1 MEILRVV
8 KTQGGFN
15 VNNQFF
21 IPEDENDGY
30 YRAIR
35 EWEAAGGIIEDEPKP
50 SLDRLK
56 AEKIAEIKAIRD
68 EKNIEPITDTSAE
81 ILNEDGSGSGVSTFF
96 VFHTSRHPT
105 NPAADPQAILSGV
118 IIMNQTL
125 PYSTKD
131 ISGAKVTIALTPA
144 IARSIAAH
152 LSLRNSNNYKLADA
166 VIAAINAAKTQ
177 KAVEKI
183 TRSANYL

>member
-1 MEILRVV
+1 MEISKV
-8 KTQGGFN
+8 KKRKDGFLVNGELFVPEIKDNLAYQKIQEWITEGGA
-15 VNNQFF
+15 VE
-21 IPEDENDGY
+21 PEF
-30 YRAIR
+30 
-35 EWEAAGGIIEDEPKP
+35 
-50 SLDRLK
+50 SLAEIK
-56 AEKIAEIKAIRD
+56 AQKIAEIKIIRD

-81 ILNEDGSGSGVSTFF
+81 ILDEDGSSSGVSTFF

-125 PYSTKD
+125 PYSTRD

-144 IARSIAAH
+144 IARSLAAH

-166 VIAAINAAKTQ
+166 IVVAINAAETQ
-177 KAVEKI
+177 EVVEAI
-183 TRSANYL
+183 TWSVDYL

>member
-1 MEILRVV
+1 MQILKVKSQKNGYLVNDDAFVPSNPDNSDFQRVS
-8 KTQGGFN
+8 KWISEGG
-15 VNNQFF
+15 VV
-21 IPEDENDGY
+21 EDEF
-30 YRAIR
+30 
-35 EWEAAGGIIEDEPKP
+35 
-50 SLDRLK
+50 SLAEIK
-56 AEKIAEIKAIRD
+56 AQKIAKIKAIRD

-81 ILNEDGSGSGVSTFF
+81 ILNEDGSSSGVRTFF

-166 VIAAINAAKTQ
+166 IVVAINAAETQ
-177 KAVEKI
+177 EAVEGI
-183 TRSANYL
+183 TWGVDYL